1 MKETVTRLGE
11 VLIMPQPQIETLED
25 RRLFSADLIGS
36 FAGAIPATLP
46 PGGANH
52 VTVRVTNPTGQTEAA
67 RATVTLYLSDA
78 PSLGDDA
85 LLLGTATRKIHL
97 RGGQST
103 AFPFR
108 FASPTSLPDET
119 GYLLARIDGPTNAD
133 GSANETIALAPRAV
147 SVVQPFVDLVG
158 QIAQQPSTVFVSSAS
173 PGIAVAR
180 VKVFNSGNVTAHG
193 ALQITMYSSADSTLD
208 SGDTVIS
215 VANFAGAAIRP
226 GASRTF
232 PVQLSLPAG
241 TAVGSYTLLASINS
255 SHTIAEINT
264 DNNLAVGQHPFAVA
278 AAPILVDLRDHHHQ
292 DNNDDNNQSVL
303 LIDDGS
309 TDVEYVYVDDS
320 GSQDSAPAPSDGGD
334 ASTQPASQ
342 PVSNDQGGST
352 DSGGSTNSGD
362 SSPGSSDSGSSDN
375 GSDFSDPSPVDPNAG
390 SDF

>member
-1 MKETVTRLGE
+1 MSVHQTIQNIKSGPSQAL
-11 VLIMPQPQIETLED
+11 PQIETLEN
-25 RRLFSADLIGS
+25 RRLLSAALIGS
-36 FAGAIPATLP
+36 FTGAIPATLP
-46 PGGANH
+46 PGGINH
-52 VTVRVTNPTGQTEAA
+52 LTVRVTSPAGQVEVGK
-67 RATVTLYLSDA
+67 ATVSVYLSDTQT
-78 PSLGDDA
+78 LGDDA
-85 LLLGTATRKIHL
+85 VLLGTATRNLHL

-108 FASPTSLPDET
+108 FASPSSLPDET

-133 GSANETIALAPRAV
+133 GSANETIALAPQAV

-158 QIAQQPSTVFVSSAS
+158 QIAQQPSTVFVSSAT

-193 ALQITMYSSADSTLD
+193 ALQITMYASTDSTLD

-215 VANFAGAAIRP
+215 IANFGGAPIRP

-264 DNNLAVGQHPFAVA
+264 GNNIAVGQHPFAVA

-292 DNNDDNNQSVL
+292 DNNNDNNQSVV

-309 TDVEYVYVDDS
+309 GDGQSVYVDNSD
-320 GSQDSAPAPSDGGD
+320 SQDSAPAPSDGGD

-342 PVSNDQGGST
+342 PAPGDQGGST
-352 DSGGSTNSGD
+352 DSGGSAP
-362 SSPGSSDSGSSDN
+362 SSSDTGSSDT

>member
-1 MKETVTRLGE
+1 
-11 VLIMPQPQIETLED
+11 MPRPQIETLEN
-25 RRLFSADLIGS
+25 RRLLSADLIES

-46 PGGANH
+46 PGGINH
-52 VTVRVTNPTGQTEAA
+52 LNVKVTNPGGQIEAG
-67 RATVTLYLSDA
+67 RATVSIYLSNTQT
-78 PSLGDDA
+78 LGNDA

-103 AFPFR
+103 AFPVR

-119 GYLLARIDGPTNAD
+119 GYLLARIDGPTNPD
-133 GSANETIALAPRAV
+133 GSANETIALAPQAV

-173 PGIAVAR
+173 PGIAAAR

-193 ALQITMYSSADSTLD
+193 PLQITMYSSADSMLD

-215 VANFAGAAIRP
+215 VANFAGIAIRP

-232 PVQLSLPAG
+232 PVRLSLPAG
-241 TAVGSYTLLASINS
+241 TAVGSYTLLAAINS
-255 SHTIAEINT
+255 AHTIAEINSG
-264 DNNLAVGQHPFAVA
+264 NNIAVGQHPFVVA

-292 DNNDDNNQSVL
+292 DNNNDNNQSVI

-309 TDVEYVYVDDS
+309 EDVQSVYVDNSD
-320 GSQDSAPAPSDGGD
+320 SQDSAPAPSDGSD

-342 PVSNDQGGST
+342 PAPSDQGGPT
-352 DSGGSTNSGD
+352 DSGGSSSNSSD
-362 SSPGSSDSGSSDN
+362 TGSSDP